1 MQKNS
6 KLVVA
11 VIGKTHGFKGF
22 LKFHLYSDFQEQFKK
37 EKIWQTSF
45 GELEIESY
53 YANKGLIRF
62 KNFGTIESAKQ
73 LVNHKLF
80 STEEESRKNCDLKE
94 DEFFWFDIV
103 GLTVTENGEILGKVS
118 EISRIANTD
127 YLVIETSENL
137 IKNTKLPNTFL
148 IPYVDRYILDVKL
161 EEKFISVDG
170 GKDILEAS

>member
-22 LKFHLYSDFQEQFKK
+22 LKFHLSSDFQEQFKK
-37 EKIWQTSF
+37 KKVWQTSF

-62 KNFGTIESAKQ
+62 KNFGTIETAKQ

-80 STEEESRKNCDLKE
+80 STEEESRELCDLKD
-94 DEFFWFDIV
+94 DEFFWFDII
-103 GLTVTENGEILGKVS
+103 GLNVIEEGQSLGEII

-127 YLVIETSENL
+127 YLVIKTSETV
-137 IKNTKLPNTFL
+137 IKDTKLPTTFL
-148 IPYVDRYILDVKL
+148 IPYIDRYILDVNLDK
-161 EEKFISVDG
+161 KIVSVVG